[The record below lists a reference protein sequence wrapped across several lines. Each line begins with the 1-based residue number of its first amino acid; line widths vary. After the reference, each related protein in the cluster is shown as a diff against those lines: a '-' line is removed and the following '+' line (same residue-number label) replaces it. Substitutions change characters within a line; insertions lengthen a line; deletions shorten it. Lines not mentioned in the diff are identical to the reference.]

1 MDKRTLLAVALS
13 TLVIMVFSYFSP
25 SQKPVQPPVGVPSAD
40 KPAQTEKQETT
51 PGSEKLILPV
61 DVPAEVKEITV
72 DTDLYSAIFTT
83 KGGTLKKWDLKKH
96 SYKDKNNKEMP
107 VSLVSPGI
115 PTPPVY
121 ILLDGELKDLPS
133 TVNYSVDKDSVI
145 FDSNSN
151 TLTFYYADSSR
162 GLSIKK
168 VFTFY
173 KDSYKVDLATEVKGV
188 QSYKVALGSGF
199 GVFEREGT
207 WVHIGPVL
215 LRDADKIDLEAGNL
229 EDIGTIKRWL
239 TGRKSSDTV
248 EYKGNIRWIAEEDKY
263 FASALVSLSKNT
275 EAVIWDRGNA
285 GDNKNKGADI
295 AYVVSGEKGDFLLY
309 AGPKRYELLK
319 TFNVGLEHIIDF
331 GFFSIIARPLFWL
344 LKFFYNVMGNYGW
357 AIIVLTIVTRIPF
370 IPLINK
376 GQKSMKKLQEIQPH
390 MTALKEKY
398 KNDPQKMQKEVM
410 EIYRKH
416 KVNPMGGCLPML
428 IQMPVFFA
436 LYKILL
442 IAIELRGT
450 PFIWWIKDLSAPD
463 RLPIGIQIPYVG
475 DGIPV
480 LTLLMGASMFIQ
492 QKMTPSA
499 MDPKQA
505 KMMMLMPVIFTFMFL
520 TFPSGLVIYW
530 LVSNVLGIVQQ
541 YYVNK
546 KAAAPAK

>member
-1 MDKRTLLAVALS
+1 MDKRTILAVVLS
-13 TLVIMVFSYFSP
+13 TIVIMMFSYFSP
-25 SQKPVQPPVGVPSAD
+25 QQKPVRKPSVVPSAE
-40 KPAQTEKQETT
+40 KPAQTEIQQTAPAHEQLIT
-51 PGSEKLILPV
+51 PPDMPV
-61 DVPAEVKEITV
+61 EIKEIAV
-72 DTDLYSAIFTT
+72 ETDLYSAVFTT

-96 SYKDKNNKEMP
+96 SCKDKNNKEMP
-107 VSLVSPGI
+107 VSLVSAGVSA
-115 PTPPVY
+115 PPVY
-121 ILLDGELKDLPS
+121 IMLDGELKDLPS

-151 TLTFYYADSSR
+151 SLTFFYADSSKQ
-162 GLSIKK
+162 LSIKK

-199 GVFEREGT
+199 GIFDRQGT

-215 LRDADKIDLEAGNL
+215 LRDADKIGLTAGNL

-239 TGRKSSDTV
+239 AGRKSSDTV

-275 EAVIWDRGNA
+275 EAVAWDTGNA
-285 GDNKNKGADI
+285 GDNKNKNADI

-309 AGPKRYELLK
+309 AGPKQNEILK
-319 TFNVGLEHIIDF
+319 PFNAGLEYIIDF

-344 LKFFYNVMGNYGW
+344 LKFFYRVMGNYGW
-357 AIIVLTIVTRIPF
+357 AIIALTIVTRIPF

-390 MTALKEKY
+390 MTAIKEKY

-410 EIYRKH
+410 EVYRKH

-428 IQMPVFFA
+428 VQIPVFFA

-442 IAIELRGT
+442 IAIELRGA
-450 PFIWWIKDLSAPD
+450 PFMWWIKDLSAPD
-463 RLPIGIQIPYVG
+463 TLFGHIGS
-475 DGIPV
+475 IPV
-480 LTLLMGASMFIQ
+480 GLFPLLMGASMVIQ

-505 KMMMLMPVIFTFMFL
+505 KIMMFMPVIFTFMFL
-520 TFPSGLVIYW
+520 SFPSGLVIYW
-530 LVSNVLGIVQQ
+530 LVSNVLGIGQQ

-546 KAAAPAK
+546 KAKSPA

>member
-1 MDKRTLLAVALS
+1 MEKRTLLAVVLS
-13 TLVIMVFSYFSP
+13 ILVIIASQYFLP
-25 SQKPVQPPVGVPSAD
+25 SQSPVQPPATATPAD
-40 KPAQTEKQETT
+40 KQIPAEKQEIT
-51 PGSEKLILPV
+51 PGSEKLIAPV

-83 KGGTLKKWDLKKH
+83 KGGTLKKWDLKGY
-96 SYKDKNNKEMP
+96 SYKDNKKEKP
-107 VSLVSPGI
+107 VALVSPGM
-115 PTPPVY
+115 PAQPVY
-121 ILLDGELKDLPS
+121 IQLDGELRDLPS
-133 TVNYSVDKDSVI
+133 IVNYSVDKDSVT

-151 TLTFYYADSSR
+151 TLTFYYADSSK

-168 VFTFY
+168 MFTFY
-173 KDSYKVDLATEVKGV
+173 KDSFKVDLATEVKGV

-199 GVFEREGT
+199 GIFDREGT

-215 LRDADKIDLEAGNL
+215 LRDSKKIDLVSGNL
-229 EDIGTIKRWL
+229 EDIGTIKKWL
-239 TGRKSSDTV
+239 TGKKSSDTV
-248 EYKGNIRWIAEEDKY
+248 QYKGNIRWIAEEDKY
-263 FASALVSLSKNT
+263 FTSALVSLSKDT
-275 EAVIWDRGNA
+275 EAVVWDRENA
-285 GDNKNKGADI
+285 GDSKNNGADI
-295 AYVVSGEKGDFLLY
+295 AYVVNGEKGDFLLY

-344 LKFFYNVMGNYGW
+344 LKFFYDVIGNYGW
-357 AIIVLTIVTRIPF
+357 AIIALTVVTRIPF

-410 EIYRKH
+410 EIYKKH
-416 KVNPMGGCLPML
+416 KVNPVGGCLPML
-428 IQMPVFFA
+428 IQLPVFFA

-450 PFIWWIKDLSAPD
+450 PFMWWIKDLSMKDPYYI
-463 RLPIGIQIPYVG
+463 LPIIMGITMV
-475 DGIPV
+475 
-480 LTLLMGASMFIQ
+480 IQ
-492 QKMTPSA
+492 QKMTPST
-499 MDPKQA
+499 MDPTQA

-520 TFPSGLVIYW
+520 SFPSGLVIYW

-546 KAAAPAK
+546 KAASSA